1 MFGVIVIGLQPLGIR
16 HSVFSG
22 GNMKYLSIFAKKTG
36 ERLTSFVV
44 GIHGATIQELK
55 GKAKSEYPSA
65 IQIEQTAVEWQ
76 ESLNEN
82 YILKDGKLTKPIEPN
97 EVEKR
102 NNKLVALD
110 TNYEKQISDLEL
122 EMAKAKAIEDEDL
135 YTELKEERESLINEY
150 AEKRGEI

>member
-1 MFGVIVIGLQPLGIR
+1 M
-16 HSVFSG
+16 
-22 GNMKYLSIFAKKTG
+22 
-36 ERLTSFVV
+36 V

-55 GKAKSEYPSA
+55 EKAKSEYPSA

-110 TNYEKQISDLEL
+110 TNYENKSATLNSKWQKQKRLKMRI
-122 EMAKAKAIEDEDL
+122 
-135 YTELKEERESLINEY
+135 YTLS
-150 AEKRGEI
+150 